1 MLLCVH
7 NSVSTGVHLPLLP
20 RQASCLPRDQ
30 RGALGHVLIR
40 QRGGTKLGEV
50 PSRVS
55 PRGKTPECD
64 GSLSSRRLSRPSP
77 PSHVSINHLS
87 LVRSTVQYISI
98 GTALLH
104 TATWRPEGGMQ
115 TVCFFLYRR
124 PPPRARLRRQ
134 LAVAP
139 VVCPV
144 PSLFFFVS
152 SLPPPPPFNLDE
164 YEQTC
169 PGIERVESL
178 PLRAEKYGKTKGW
191 QGSLLPACMYIILS
205 GNIL

>member
-1 MLLCVH
+1 
-7 NSVSTGVHLPLLP
+7 
-20 RQASCLPRDQ
+20 
-30 RGALGHVLIR
+30 
-40 QRGGTKLGEV
+40 
-50 PSRVS
+50 
-55 PRGKTPECD
+55 
-64 GSLSSRRLSRPSP
+64 
-77 PSHVSINHLS
+77 
-87 LVRSTVQYISI
+87 
-98 GTALLH
+98 
-104 TATWRPEGGMQ
+104 MQ

-178 PLRAEKYGKTKGW
+178 PLRAEKYGKTKLAGVTFT
-191 QGSLLPACMYIILS
+191 GMHVHYTIREYSVES
-205 GNIL
+205 GEKVGNRRKG